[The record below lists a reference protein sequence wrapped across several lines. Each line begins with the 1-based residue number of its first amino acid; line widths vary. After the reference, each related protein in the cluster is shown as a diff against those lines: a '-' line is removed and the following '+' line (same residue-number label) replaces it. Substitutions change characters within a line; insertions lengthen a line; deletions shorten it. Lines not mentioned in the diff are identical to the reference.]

1 MNDQYHTRVTRGC
14 SSRHR
19 MTPWRSCFN
28 GVMEQHRR
36 YWEDT
41 YLFDVDTQVVA
52 VREEPAPGIA
62 VRDGIVHPK
71 GGGQPDDIATVEMRP
86 VSVSKDA
93 ETVWLHPEGAL
104 PAIGDVVHV
113 AIDPEVRRRHAALH
127 SAGHLLDACVAPL
140 GFVNVGLSHT
150 PGQAFLL
157 YDVNGGTLPDGEEA
171 KAALI
176 ETLLARAHELVGADL
191 PYGAEIDADGVR
203 RVTIEG
209 LQSDPCGGTH
219 VRTTGDLTGI
229 EITRVRTKK
238 GQLKLSYT
246 AEHA

>member
-1 MNDQYHTRVTRGC
+1 MRARDRVG
-14 SSRHR
+14 
-19 MTPWRSCFN
+19 PWAPCFN

-41 YLFDVDTQVVA
+41 YLFEVDTEVVG

-71 GGGQPDDIATVEMRP
+71 GGGQPDDVVTVDTRAA
-86 VSVSKDA
+86 SVSK
-93 ETVWLHPEGAL
+93 ETTTVWLHPEGAL
-104 PAIGDVVHV
+104 PAVGDVVHV

-127 SAGHLLDACVAPL
+127 SAGHLLDACVQPL

-150 PGQAFLL
+150 PDQAFLL
-157 YDVNGGTLPDGEEA
+157 YDVDGGTLPDGEEA

-176 ETLLARAHELVGADL
+176 EAVLARAGELVAADL
-191 PYGAEIDADGVR
+191 PYGAEVDAEGVR

-209 LQSDPCGGTH
+209 LQTDPCGGTH

-229 EITRVRTKK
+229 RITRVRTKK

>member
-1 MNDQYHTRVTRGC
+1 MH
-14 SSRHR
+14 
-19 MTPWRSCFN
+19 PCFN
-28 GVMEQHRR
+28 GAMEQHRR

-41 YLFDVDTQVVA
+41 YLFDVDTEVVE
-52 VREEPAPGIA
+52 VRDEPAPGIA

-71 GGGQPDDIATVEMRP
+71 GGGQPDDVVTVDTRP
-86 VSVSKDA
+86 ASVSKDT
-93 ETVWLHPEGAL
+93 ESVWLHPEGTL
-104 PAIGDVVHV
+104 PSVGDVVRV
-113 AIDPEVRRRHAALH
+113 AIDPEARRRHAALH
-127 SAGHLLDACVAPL
+127 SAGHLLDACVLPL

-157 YDVNGGTLPDGEEA
+157 YDVDGGTLPDSEEA

-176 ETLLARAHELVGADL
+176 AIVLTRALELVAADL
-191 PYGAEIDADGVR
+191 PHGAEVDADGVR
-203 RVTIEG
+203 RVTIDG
-209 LQSDPCGGTH
+209 LQTDPCGGTH

>member
-1 MNDQYHTRVTRGC
+1 
-14 SSRHR
+14 
-19 MTPWRSCFN
+19 
-28 GVMEQHRR
+28 MEQHRR

-41 YLFDVDTQVVA
+41 YLCEVDTEVVA

-71 GGGQPDDIATVEMRP
+71 GGGQPDDVATVDGRP
-86 VSVSKDA
+86 ASVSKDA
-93 ETVWLHPEGAL
+93 TAVWLHPEGAL
-104 PAIGDVVHV
+104 PTVGDRVQV
-113 AIDPEVRRRHAALH
+113 AIDPEVRRHHAALH

-140 GFVNVGLSHT
+140 GFVNVGLSHA

-157 YDVNGGTLPDGEEA
+157 HDVDGGTLPDGEEA

-176 ETLLARAHELVGADL
+176 EAVLGRARELVAADL
-191 PYGAEIDADGVR
+191 PYGAEVDADGVR

-219 VRTTGDLTGI
+219 VRTTADLTGI

>member
-1 MNDQYHTRVTRGC
+1 
-14 SSRHR
+14 
-19 MTPWRSCFN
+19 
-28 GVMEQHRR
+28 MEQHRR

-41 YLFDVDTQVVA
+41 YLCEVDTEVVA
-52 VREEPAPGIA
+52 VREQPAPGIA

-71 GGGQPDDIATVEMRP
+71 GGGQPDDVATVDGRP
-86 VSVSKDA
+86 ATVSKDDVA
-93 ETVWLHPEGAL
+93 VWLHPQDML
-104 PAIGDVVHV
+104 PAVGDKVHV
-113 AIDPEVRRRHAALH
+113 AIDAEVRRRHAALH

-140 GFVNVGLSHT
+140 GFVNIGLSHA

-157 YDVNGGTLPDGEEA
+157 YDVDGGTLPDGEEA
-171 KAALI
+171 KTALI
-176 ETLLARAHELVGADL
+176 DTLLTRAHDLVAANL
-191 PYGAEIDADGVR
+191 PYSAAVDADGVR

-219 VRTTGDLTGI
+219 VRTTADLTGI